1 MSLKCLANMLL
12 FLPLL
17 FFVMCALGIDSYQL
31 EYLMTIF
38 VVFKKK
44 RKKNKKKNLMLLCFV
59 FYPKL
64 ISFSNDYYIM

>member
-1 MSLKCLANMLL
+1 MSLKCLANM
-12 FLPLL
+12 LL

-44 RKKNKKKNLMLLCFV
+44 KKKNKKKNLMLLCFV

-64 ISFSNDYYIM
+64 ILFSNDYYIM

>member
-12 FLPLL
+12 F
-17 FFVMCALGIDSYQL
+17 FVMCVLGIDSYQL

-38 VVFKKK
+38 VSLKKK
-44 RKKNKKKNLMLLCFV
+44 KKKKNKKKNLMLLCFV

-64 ISFSNDYYIM
+64 ILFSNDYYIM